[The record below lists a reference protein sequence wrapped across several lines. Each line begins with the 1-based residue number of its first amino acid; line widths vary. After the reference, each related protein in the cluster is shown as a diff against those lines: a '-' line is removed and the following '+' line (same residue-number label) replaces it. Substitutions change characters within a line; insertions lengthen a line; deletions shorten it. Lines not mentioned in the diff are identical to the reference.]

1 MKLTKTKVIA
11 TIGPSCNSIE
21 VLERIIEEGV
31 NVCRLNFSHG
41 THEDHLKVIKIV
53 RQLNEKNGSHVAIL
67 ADLQGPKIRIG
78 EVENNGVDL
87 VQGNIIKIVSKKCLG
102 TAEKVS
108 LTYPDFAKDVKKGD
122 PILID
127 DGKIK
132 LEVIDT
138 NGVDSVVAKVVY
150 GGILSSRKGVNL
162 PGTFISQPSM
172 TEKDTLDAEF
182 ALKHKVDWIALSF
195 VRSAKCITDLK
206 ELIQKNNSST
216 RIIAKIEKPEALNEI
231 DAIIDVSHGIM
242 IARGDLGVEVSF
254 EQVPLIQ
261 KEIIRKCIHHGRVV
275 IIATQM
281 LESMIS
287 NFRPT
292 RAEANDVAGA
302 VLDGADC
309 LMLSGE
315 TSMGKFPVEVIQT
328 MKQII
333 SYTEKNG
340 FHYIR
345 EHLPE
350 ENTQHFLPDSIC
362 QSATKMAEDS
372 NATAIVSF
380 THSGYTTLRIS
391 SHRPSADIFAFTN
404 NKEIL
409 NSLSILWGVRPMLVH
424 TFENINVAINHS
436 IEILKKKQ
444 LVKDNDIVVHLGSIP
459 LNMKGQTNMLKISF
473 V

>member
-1 MKLTKTKVIA
+1 
-11 TIGPSCNSIE
+11 
-21 VLERIIEEGV
+21 
-31 NVCRLNFSHG
+31 
-41 THEDHLKVIKIV
+41 
-53 RQLNEKNGSHVAIL
+53 
-67 ADLQGPKIRIG
+67 
-78 EVENNGVDL
+78 
-87 VQGNIIKIVSKKCLG
+87 
-102 TAEKVS
+102 
-108 LTYPDFAKDVKKGD
+108 
-122 PILID
+122 
-127 DGKIK
+127 
-132 LEVIDT
+132 
-138 NGVDSVVAKVVY
+138 
-150 GGILSSRKGVNL
+150 
-162 PGTFISQPSM
+162 
-172 TEKDTLDAEF
+172 
-182 ALKHKVDWIALSF
+182 
-195 VRSAKCITDLK
+195 
-206 ELIQKNNSST
+206 
-216 RIIAKIEKPEALNEI
+216 
-231 DAIIDVSHGIM
+231 M

-261 KEIIRKCIHHGRVV
+261 KEIIRKCIHKGRVV

-302 VLDGADC
+302 VLDAADC

-315 TSMGKFPVEVIQT
+315 TSMGKFPVEVVQT

-333 SYTEKNG
+333 SFTEKNG

-350 ENTQHFLPDSIC
+350 ENTQHFLPDTIC
-362 QSATKMAEDS
+362 QNATKMAEES
-372 NATAIVSF
+372 NSAAIVSF
-380 THSGYTTLRIS
+380 THSGYTTIKIS

-424 TFENINVAINHS
+424 TYENINVAINHS

-444 LVKDNDIVVHLGSIP
+444 MVKDNDIVVHLGSIP